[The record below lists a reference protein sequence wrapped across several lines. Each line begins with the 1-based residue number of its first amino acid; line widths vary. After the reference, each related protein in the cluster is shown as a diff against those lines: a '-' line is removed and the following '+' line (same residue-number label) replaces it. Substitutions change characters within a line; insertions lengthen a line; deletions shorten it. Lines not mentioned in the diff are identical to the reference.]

1 MWEALRR
8 LFGKKPPEPELPLK
22 PIEPDPSWEPPT
34 RPAPEPAPWSSDR
47 IPQAVGPGEK
57 ADYPGYSC
65 ATTRIQWVSRERDGN
80 GQPVSVRVPEPETRV
95 MPMGDFTAADRQY
108 TAPRRLAANWYDK
121 DGLLWCGDIYG
132 RRVLYGAERFPCFDS
147 SDYLYEDRYY
157 RWFFLWDGEKLTRV
171 QYTDERDTV
180 TVTEDV
186 RDIENKWWKV
196 LQGLACFR

>member
-1 MWEALRR
+1 MLEALRR
-8 LFGKKPPEPELPLK
+8 LFGKKAPRPAESPEPPEPPR
-22 PIEPDPSWEPPT
+22 PAEPPK
-34 RPAPEPAPWSSDR
+34 PPEPAPWRSDMT
-47 IPQAVGPGEK
+47 PEAVGPGER

-65 ATTRIQWVSRERDGN
+65 GTTRIQWVSRQRDES
-80 GQPVSVRVPEPETRV
+80 GQPVSVREPQPVTRV

-132 RRVLYGAERFPCFDS
+132 RRVLYIAERFPCFDS

-186 RDIENKWWKV
+186 QDVENKWWKT
-196 LQGLACFR
+196 LQKLECFQ